1 MIKLGKSLLI
11 TEKPS
16 VAMEFAK
23 ALKITTNRKNG
34 YLESEKWIITWCV
47 GHLVTMSYPDKYDE
61 KLKFW
66 RLDTL
71 PFIPEEWKYEII
83 PQVANQFNIVKT
95 LMQREDIEEI
105 YNAGDSGRE
114 GEYIQRLVFM
124 MAKPNPKA
132 KMKRVWIDSQTEEEI
147 LRGIKEAKDMSEYD
161 SLSDSAYLRA
171 KEDYL
176 IGINFSRLL
185 SIIYG
190 RNLASRINEEK
201 ASISVGRVMT
211 CVLGMIVSR
220 EREIRNFVKTKYY
233 KIVGEFGDE
242 NSSFKS
248 EWKVTEKSRMYES
261 IKLYNESGFKK
272 EDDAKEFI
280 KSLQGKKA
288 IVTQL
293 KKSKQKENAPLL
305 FNLAEIQ
312 NQCTKRFKIKP
323 DETLEI
329 IQNLYEKKLV
339 TYPRTD
345 ARVLST
351 AVAKEISKNL
361 NGIARGYKDEEVQGY
376 IKKMVDEK
384 YSTNL
389 VKTKY
394 VNDSKITDHYAIIP
408 TGQGY
413 ENYNNLPELHKKV
426 YKVIVTRF
434 LAIFYPPAEYNK
446 VQVTV
451 DIEDEVNGKKTVE
464 SFNCSGKVCVNQG
477 FLEILKPIDKKATA
491 KSTNKA
497 QNVEN
502 IEQNKQEESKEE
514 KQTDLEILK
523 KLKKGQE
530 IEIKNFELKEAETS
544 PPSRYNSGS
553 IILAMENA
561 GKLIEDEELREQI
574 KGAGIGTSAT
584 RAEIIKK
591 LEKIRYIEINTKT
604 QIITPTNKGEII
616 YDIVFR
622 SMPDMLNPRLTASW
636 EKGLDMVAKKEIKPQ
651 EFMGKLEKYIHS
663 KFDKLVIKM

>member
-1 MIKLGKSLLI
+1 MITLSKKLII

-23 ALKITTNRKNG
+23 ALKITTSRKNG
-34 YLESEKWIITWCV
+34 YLESNDWIITWCV
-47 GHLVTMSYPDKYDE
+47 GHLVTMSYPEKYDE

-83 PQVANQFNIVKT
+83 PQVQNQFNIVQQ
-95 LMQREDIEEI
+95 LLQREDVEEI

-147 LRGIKEAKDMSEYD
+147 LRGIREAKDMSEYD

-185 SIIYG
+185 SIIFG
-190 RNLASRINEEK
+190 RRLAQNIHEDR

-211 CVLGMIVSR
+211 CVLGMVVSR

-233 KIVGEFGDE
+233 KIMGEFGE
-242 NSSFKS
+242 EQASFKAD
-248 EWKVTEKSRMYES
+248 WKATEKSTVWES
-261 IKLYNESGFKK
+261 PKLYNETGFKK
-272 EDDAKEFI
+272 EKDAKEFI
-280 KSLQGKKA
+280 VSLSNKKA
-288 IVTQL
+288 VITEL

-312 NQCTKRFKIKP
+312 NECTKRFKIKP

-351 AVAKEISKNL
+351 AVSKEINKNL
-361 NGIARGYKDEEVQGY
+361 NGIAKGCKDEEIQGY
-376 IKKMVDEK
+376 IKKMVEEK

-389 VKTKY
+389 AKTKY

-413 ENYNNLPELHKKV
+413 ENFNSLPQLQKDI
-426 YKVIVTRF
+426 YLVIVKRF

-446 VQVTV
+446 IQLT
-451 DIEDEVNGKKTVE
+451 IEVEMDKDKKET
-464 SFNCSGKVCVNQG
+464 FTTSGRVCINQG
-477 FLEILKPIDKKATA
+477 FLEILKPVDRHENKKK
-491 KSTNKA
+491 KSTNGE
-497 QNVEN
+497 QDVEN
-502 IEQNKQEESKEE
+502 KEE
-514 KQTDLEILK
+514 ENKNGENKSADLEILK

-530 IEIKNFELKEAETS
+530 VLIKNFEIKEAETS
-544 PPSRYNSGS
+544 PPNRYNSGS

-561 GKLIEDEELREQI
+561 GKLIEEEELREQI

-584 RAEIIKK
+584 RGEIIKK
-591 LEKIRYIEINTKT
+591 LEKINYIEINNKT
-604 QIITPTNKGEII
+604 QIITPSQKGEYI
-616 YDIVFR
+616 YDIVMQ
-622 SMPDMLNPRLTASW
+622 SMPDMLNPKLTASW
-636 EKGLDMVAKKEIKPQ
+636 EKGLDMVAKKEIKPE
-651 EFMGKLEKYIHS
+651 EFMIKLENYINS
-663 KFDKLVIKM
+663 KFNKLVVKM